1 MASKQF
7 QHAGNNGISPRL
19 YSFRFDSIDAAVQW
33 QFIMLMAL
41 MVWQIL
47 CQQQKQE
54 GTVTTRG

>member
-1 MASKQF
+1 MVY
-7 QHAGNNGISPRL
+7 RL
-19 YSFRFDSIDAAVQW
+19 GYIRFDSIRFDSIDAAVQW